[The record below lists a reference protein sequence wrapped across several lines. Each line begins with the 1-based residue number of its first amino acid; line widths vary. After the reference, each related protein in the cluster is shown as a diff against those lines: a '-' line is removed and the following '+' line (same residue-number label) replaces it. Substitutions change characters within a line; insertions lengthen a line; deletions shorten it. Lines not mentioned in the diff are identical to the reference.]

1 MGRRFSLS
9 FTLILLFGVLAG
21 IAQWTA
27 FQVSEQVLRTTV
39 EAREIDKVR
48 TVGRVVAGLIAQQS
62 WRSQL
67 AARLTAG
74 RNGLG
79 RSLAKRQADS
89 EQTWRAVLDGALP
102 ATEVDLMELADDRE
116 IVVYRAHDPQRHGDQ
131 SATWGI
137 FEALEGAGLIVSSL
151 DEAGLSLLAIEP
163 VRAEGRVVG
172 ALTAGVRLDSDLLK
186 RLSQDLGAE
195 LVLVSS
201 AGATLAT
208 SEEAPNARDSAA
220 IQEALT
226 QKIPIYRHEMASH
239 QTRAYLPLTV
249 VDNAYVVIVTL
260 DSTRSY
266 QLLAEASERSALYTL
281 AIMLVSMLL
290 GFLLLRRLLNPLRAL
305 RRKAEAS
312 AMELTGSGISA
323 DSGNEVQAV
332 VEVLETL
339 TDRLV
344 RRNSDL
350 AEAKD
355 AAEAANAAKSQ
366 FLSNMSH
373 EIRTPLN
380 GILGMAEVLE
390 RTPLN
395 NEQARYLR
403 AISSAGQALHG
414 LLGDILD
421 LAKIEAGKIVLEDI
435 DFDFESLLVQL
446 AETFRELASAS
457 GKSLTADFVGV
468 TGLCL
473 RGDPTR
479 LRQLLSNLLTNA
491 VKFTERGGI
500 TLNVVRLASR
510 PEDARVWLRFG
521 VRDTGIGIAPEAAA
535 RLFQPFVQADQS
547 TTRRFGGSGLGLVIC
562 KQLVE
567 LMGGS
572 ISVDSTV
579 NQGST
584 FTVELPF
591 AEASAPI
598 AARAAG
604 DPSQHRLAG
613 RVLVAEDN
621 PVNQAVIEAMLGRLG
636 ITATIVDNGAAAVEL
651 VAQSAFDLV
660 LMDCQMPVMDGYA
673 ATAAIR
679 ALPGPQAAVPII
691 ALTANALPADRQHC
705 LDVGMN
711 DYLSKPV
718 GLEPLASCLADW
730 LPASVGSSTRS
741 PTIGNTLSPVTEGLP
756 EVAKVASLLD
766 RSVLLDNP
774 GFTRAICGN
783 LVERVIGQYLQ
794 DSPKLSSTISSGL
807 QAGNWPEVTRAAHSL
822 KSSSAMVGLPTV
834 AVLASR
840 IEALAKAEAG
850 HAIES
855 ELPGLLGECEKA
867 DAELRA
873 ALEWLV
879 GRPANA

>member
-1 MGRRFSLS
+1 
-9 FTLILLFGVLAG
+9 
-21 IAQWTA
+21 
-27 FQVSEQVLRTTV
+27 
-39 EAREIDKVR
+39 
-48 TVGRVVAGLIAQQS
+48 VVAGLIAQQS

-67 AARLTAG
+67 AARLTAA

-208 SEEAPNARDSAA
+208 SEEAANARDSAA

-366 FLSNMSH
+366 FLSNVH
-373 EIRTPLN
+373 C
-380 GILGMAEVLE
+380 
-390 RTPLN
+390 
-395 NEQARYLR
+395 
-403 AISSAGQALHG
+403 
-414 LLGDILD
+414 
-421 LAKIEAGKIVLEDI
+421 
-435 DFDFESLLVQL
+435 ES
-446 AETFRELASAS
+446 
-457 GKSLTADFVGV
+457 
-468 TGLCL
+468 
-473 RGDPTR
+473 
-479 LRQLLSNLLTNA
+479 
-491 VKFTERGGI
+491 
-500 TLNVVRLASR
+500 
-510 PEDARVWLRFG
+510 
-521 VRDTGIGIAPEAAA
+521 
-535 RLFQPFVQADQS
+535 
-547 TTRRFGGSGLGLVIC
+547 
-562 KQLVE
+562 
-567 LMGGS
+567 
-572 ISVDSTV
+572 
-579 NQGST
+579 
-584 FTVELPF
+584 
-591 AEASAPI
+591 
-598 AARAAG
+598 
-604 DPSQHRLAG
+604 
-613 RVLVAEDN
+613 
-621 PVNQAVIEAMLGRLG
+621 
-636 ITATIVDNGAAAVEL
+636 
-651 VAQSAFDLV
+651 
-660 LMDCQMPVMDGYA
+660 
-673 ATAAIR
+673 
-679 ALPGPQAAVPII
+679 
-691 ALTANALPADRQHC
+691 
-705 LDVGMN
+705 
-711 DYLSKPV
+711 
-718 GLEPLASCLADW
+718 
-730 LPASVGSSTRS
+730 
-741 PTIGNTLSPVTEGLP
+741 
-756 EVAKVASLLD
+756 
-766 RSVLLDNP
+766 
-774 GFTRAICGN
+774 
-783 LVERVIGQYLQ
+783 
-794 DSPKLSSTISSGL
+794 
-807 QAGNWPEVTRAAHSL
+807 
-822 KSSSAMVGLPTV
+822 
-834 AVLASR
+834 
-840 IEALAKAEAG
+840 
-850 HAIES
+850 
-855 ELPGLLGECEKA
+855 
-867 DAELRA
+867 
-873 ALEWLV
+873 
-879 GRPANA
+879 

>member
-1 MGRRFSLS
+1 VERRFSLS
-9 FTLILLFGVLAG
+9 LTLILLFGVLAG

-48 TVGRVVAGLIAQQS
+48 TVGRVVTGLIAQQS

-67 AARLTAG
+67 AARLTAA

-102 ATEVDLMELADDRE
+102 ATEVDLMELADAQE

-137 FEALEGAGLIVSSL
+137 FEALEGAEVIVSSL

-186 RLSQDLGAE
+186 SLSQDLGAE

-239 QTRAYLPLTV
+239 QTRAYLPLTI

-266 QLLAEASERSALYTL
+266 QLLAEASERSAFYTL
-281 AIMLVSMLL
+281 AIVLVSMLL
-290 GFLLLRRLLNPLRAL
+290 GFLLLRRLLNPLRSL

-355 AAEAANAAKSQ
+355 AAEAANTAKSQ

-435 DFDFESLLVQL
+435 DFDLESLLVQL

-468 TGLCL
+468 ARLCL

-510 PEDARVWLRFG
+510 PEDARVWLRFS

-584 FTVELPF
+584 FTAELPF

-604 DPSQHRLAG
+604 DASQHTLAG

-621 PVNQAVIEAMLGRLG
+621 PVNQAVIEAMLGRIG

-718 GLEPLASCLADW
+718 GLEPLASCLAQW

-741 PTIGNTLSPVTEGLP
+741 PTIGNTLPPATEGLP
-756 EVAKVASLLD
+756 EVTKVTSLLD
-766 RSVLLDNP
+766 RSALLDNP

-783 LVERVIGQYLQ
+783 LVERVIGQYLT

-850 HAIES
+850 RAIES

>member
-67 AARLTAG
+67 AARLTAA

-89 EQTWRAVLDGALP
+89 EQTWRTVLDGALP
-102 ATEVDLMELADDRE
+102 DTAVDLMELADDRE

-137 FEALEGAGLIVSSL
+137 FEALEGAEVIVSSL

-172 ALTAGVRLDSDLLK
+172 AVTAGVRLDSNLLK

-208 SEEAPNARDSAA
+208 SEEAANARDSAA

-239 QTRAYLPLTV
+239 QTRAYLPLTI

-266 QLLAEASERSALYTL
+266 QLLAEASERSAFYTL

-290 GFLLLRRLLNPLRAL
+290 GFLLLRRLLNPLRSL

-355 AAEAANAAKSQ
+355 AAEAANTAKSQ

-395 NEQARYLR
+395 KEQARYLR

-435 DFDFESLLVQL
+435 DFDLESLLVQ
-446 AETFRELASAS
+446 
-457 GKSLTADFVGV
+457 
-468 TGLCL
+468 
-473 RGDPTR
+473 
-479 LRQLLSNLLTNA
+479 
-491 VKFTERGGI
+491 
-500 TLNVVRLASR
+500 
-510 PEDARVWLRFG
+510 
-521 VRDTGIGIAPEAAA
+521 
-535 RLFQPFVQADQS
+535 
-547 TTRRFGGSGLGLVIC
+547 
-562 KQLVE
+562 
-567 LMGGS
+567 
-572 ISVDSTV
+572 
-579 NQGST
+579 
-584 FTVELPF
+584 
-591 AEASAPI
+591 
-598 AARAAG
+598 
-604 DPSQHRLAG
+604 
-613 RVLVAEDN
+613 
-621 PVNQAVIEAMLGRLG
+621 
-636 ITATIVDNGAAAVEL
+636 
-651 VAQSAFDLV
+651 
-660 LMDCQMPVMDGYA
+660 
-673 ATAAIR
+673 
-679 ALPGPQAAVPII
+679 
-691 ALTANALPADRQHC
+691 
-705 LDVGMN
+705 
-711 DYLSKPV
+711 
-718 GLEPLASCLADW
+718 
-730 LPASVGSSTRS
+730 
-741 PTIGNTLSPVTEGLP
+741 
-756 EVAKVASLLD
+756 
-766 RSVLLDNP
+766 
-774 GFTRAICGN
+774 
-783 LVERVIGQYLQ
+783 
-794 DSPKLSSTISSGL
+794 
-807 QAGNWPEVTRAAHSL
+807 
-822 KSSSAMVGLPTV
+822 
-834 AVLASR
+834 
-840 IEALAKAEAG
+840 
-850 HAIES
+850 
-855 ELPGLLGECEKA
+855 
-867 DAELRA
+867 
-873 ALEWLV
+873 
-879 GRPANA
+879 